1 MSELSPRTAEIAR
14 NNERAILRAVAT
26 VTARYVCEVSGISE
40 TQACRLKDEKL
51 EQYCLALAAMGLKLV
66 PVDAETVSRAE
77 KQFMAEKMIEHY
89 QAILDADQAT

>member
-1 MSELSPRTAEIAR
+1 MTELSPLLAAIAR
-14 NNERAILRAVAT
+14 NNERAVLRAVAT

-40 TQACRLKDEKL
+40 TQACRMKDEKL

-66 PVDAETVSRAE
+66 PLDAETVSKAE

-89 QAILDADQAT
+89 QAILEAED